1 MAGMDGQSW
10 RRILA
15 LVGLLAVIV
24 ALSASDAVQDL
35 TEFVLG
41 RALAI
46 IEVHPTLGIVLFV
59 LASALSAMLAFF
71 STIVVVP
78 VAVAA
83 WGAPATAL
91 LLWVSWL
98 VGGCCSYAIGRT
110 LGLRVTAWFVS
121 RERVD
126 HYAAR
131 LSARAGFWTIWLFQL
146 ALPSEVPGYVLGVL
160 HYRFRVYLPALALA
174 ELPYAIGT
182 VYLGQRFLEGRVV
195 SLALVGLAGIVLI
208 TLAYRL
214 LHRRLEHPRPSGRR
228 ELATTHGS

>member
-1 MAGMDGQSW
+1 MREQSW

-15 LVGLLAVIV
+15 LVGVLAIIV
-24 ALSASDAVQDL
+24 ALSASGTVQEL
-35 TEFVLG
+35 TEAVLA
-41 RALAI
+41 RALVI
-46 IEVHPTLGIVLFV
+46 IEAHPKLGIAIFV
-59 LASALSAMLAFF
+59 VASALSAMLAFF

-91 LLWVSWL
+91 LLWISWL

-110 LGLRVTAWFVS
+110 LGRRVTAWFVS

-131 LSARAGFWTIWLFQL
+131 LSARAGFWTILLFQL
-146 ALPSEVPGYVLGVL
+146 AMPSEVPGYVLGVL

-174 ELPYAIGT
+174 ELPYAVAT
-182 VYLGQRFLEGRVV
+182 VYLGQRFLEGRAV

-214 LHRRLEHPRPSGRR
+214 LHRRLDEGDQAPAPTS
-228 ELATTHGS
+228 